1 MKYRGRTGLEHLSDD
16 DVATAFA
23 AVNNTILPRHLAQLD
38 ALLKA
43 SPTGWVAGTDQ
54 PSAADCAWGTSLRDL
69 SHGQMAHLDVLI
81 NAETTPHVAAW
92 LEKFLAL
99 PAVSAYYAE
108 YP

>member
-1 MKYRGRTGLEHLSDD
+1 M
-16 DVATAFA
+16 AAAFA
-23 AVNNTILPRHLAQLD
+23 AVNTTILPRHLAQLD

-69 SHGQMAHLDVLI
+69 SHGQMAHLEVGLVS
-81 NAETTPHVAAW
+81 AETTPHVSAW
-92 LEKFLAL
+92 LDKFLAL